1 MIIVHGTIPILPQH
15 LDEVL
20 RLARTMTEETH
31 KEPGCISYDFYVGLT
46 DPNTLML
53 FQEWEDMDSLM
64 AHFQTPHME
73 VFLSQLPALLAGEI
87 TTRRYAVQS
96 MDGEEEGADD
106 EPAPPPVI
114 H

>member
-1 MIIVHGTIPILPQH
+1 MIIVHGTIPVRPEH
-15 LDEVL
+15 LEEAL
-20 RLARTMTEETH
+20 RLARIMTEQTH

-46 DPNTLML
+46 DPSTLML

-64 AHFQTPHME
+64 AHFQTSHME
-73 VFLSQLPALLAGEI
+73 EFLSQLPDLLSGEI

-96 MDGEEEGADD
+96 MNSDEEEDD
-106 EPAPPPVI
+106 TLSPPPVI